1 MQNNS
6 HPLITA
12 CQLLLVSGRCNFC
25 NTLNSTDI
33 SDQQILPTMNELI
46 LQQLAEQVPGCQSKS
61 LFLLILQ
68 PPAPFQK
75 SISHAN
81 PEV

>member
-1 MQNNS
+1 MQNKSN
-6 HPLITA
+6 PLITA
-12 CQLLLVSGRCNFC
+12 CQLLLVSGRCDFC
-25 NTLNSTDI
+25 NTLFALLYH
-33 SDQQILPTMNELI
+33 DQQILLTMNKPI
-46 LQQLAEQVPGCQSKS
+46 LQQLAEQVPAWQSKS

-75 SISHAN
+75 SISHAT